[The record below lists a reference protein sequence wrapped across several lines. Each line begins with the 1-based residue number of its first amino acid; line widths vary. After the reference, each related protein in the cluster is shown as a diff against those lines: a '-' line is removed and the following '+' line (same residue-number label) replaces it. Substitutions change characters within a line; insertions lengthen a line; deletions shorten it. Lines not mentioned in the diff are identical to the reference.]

1 MKGFLQR
8 RLVDLLITIV
18 GVSTLVFFLLRLS
31 GDPVVLMLPPDAT
44 ELARQELRH
53 SLGLDAPLPV
63 QYARFVI
70 GIFTGNLGN
79 SLQYRQPAAN
89 LVAVAMPYTV
99 ALTVA
104 AMLMSVVFAI
114 PAGLAAALYRN
125 TWIDKL
131 LMVGTL
137 LAQSMPYFWLGI
149 MLILFFSVQL
159 QLLPTS
165 GTGTPAHLIMPAIT
179 LAIYS
184 VARSTRLIRSS
195 MLDALGQDYVRTARA
210 KGLHEPVIL
219 SRHVLRNAAIPV
231 VTLLALDFGVLL
243 GGAVV
248 TETIFAWPGVGR
260 MIVNAIGLR
269 DYPVV
274 QAGVIYLAVIF
285 VLINS
290 LIDLSYSILD
300 PRIRNA

>member
-31 GDPVVLMLPPDAT
+31 GDPVVLMLPPDAS

-285 VLINS
+285 VVINS

>member
-31 GDPVVLMLPPDAT
+31 GDPVVLMLPPDAS

-165 GTGTPAHLIMPAIT
+165 GTGSPAHLIMPAIT

-285 VLINS
+285 VVINS

>member
-1 MKGFLQR
+1 MKSFLQR

-31 GDPVVLMLPPDAT
+31 GDPVVLMLPPDAS
-44 ELARQELRH
+44 EQARQALRQ

-63 QYARFVI
+63 QYARFVT
-70 GIFTGNLGN
+70 GIFTGDLGN
-79 SLQYRQPAAN
+79 SLQYRQPAAS

-210 KGLHEPVIL
+210 KGLQEAVIL

-290 LIDLSYSILD
+290 LIDLSYSMLD